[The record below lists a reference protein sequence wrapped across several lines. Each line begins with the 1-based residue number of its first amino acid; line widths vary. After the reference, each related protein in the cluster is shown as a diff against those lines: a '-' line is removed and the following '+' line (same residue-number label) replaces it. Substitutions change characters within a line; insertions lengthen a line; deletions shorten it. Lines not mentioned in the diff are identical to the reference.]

1 MDQKTRRFT
10 DKSHCWSTTNNTYAC
25 VKTTLYQDY
34 SDINQQ
40 YPPTFIHQYRQK
52 LALESL
58 DQQETMPRQTHHA
71 PVRYDLKGI
80 ILWISEVIESL
91 TKKKTHFNQWEFQD
105 PKMEVLYHIRPYF
118 AGIFTY
124 IGLT

>member
-1 MDQKTRRFT
+1 MCDHGPKTRRFI
-10 DKSHCWSTTNNTYAC
+10 DKSHCWSTTTNTYAC
-25 VKTTLYQDY
+25 FKTISYQDY

-52 LALESL
+52 LAL

-71 PVRYDLKGI
+71 PVRYDLEGI

-91 TKKKTHFNQWEFQD
+91 TLK
-105 PKMEVLYHIRPYF
+105 
-118 AGIFTY
+118 
-124 IGLT
+124 